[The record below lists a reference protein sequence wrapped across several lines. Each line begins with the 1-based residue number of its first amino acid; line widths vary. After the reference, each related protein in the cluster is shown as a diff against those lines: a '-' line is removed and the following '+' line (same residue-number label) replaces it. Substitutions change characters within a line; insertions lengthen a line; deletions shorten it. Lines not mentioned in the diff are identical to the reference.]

1 MKKNNDESLFVE
13 EEYIGGSNISSN
25 NDIEDVYREVSNISP
40 FVDYINNNDIDSAL
54 NMLNRCDNIH
64 IKEKDEMLE
73 NMKNKLKC

>member
-1 MKKNNDESLFVE
+1 MKKSNDESLFIE
-13 EEYIGGSNISSN
+13 EEYTRNSNISSN
-25 NDIEDVYREVSNISP
+25 NDIEDAYRVISNISP

-54 NMLNRCDNIH
+54 NTLNRCDNIC

>member
-13 EEYIGGSNISSN
+13 EEYIGSSNISSN
-25 NDIEDVYREVSNISP
+25 NDIEDVYREISNISP

-64 IKEKDEMLE
+64 INEKDVMLE